1 MRESGVRILPR
12 MKRHLARLTICVL
25 AAAGLYVASGLSRT
39 VSADQQCVDHSKDPA
54 GCQPSTFDTPMAQMP
69 SVRVNRQGQIDP
81 HSSEADAKAGAF
93 ELEKRLHPVS
103 QLRAPALGAHGAV
116 GAGSSD
122 RRVAGGDLDGA
133 GDGRGL
139 GIAGNCIFV
148 GHANGAGVRHAI
160 NIFKIQPNPA
170 KQPPVQVGEIP
181 AMVEGNEGFDDRE
194 LRSLVYKTSRG
205 EDRYILVRNAG
216 TNTIGRMET
225 YRIDMN
231 TCLPIA
237 KSEVVRL
244 PFAVARVLPLARPGE
259 CQSRPRLHD
268 ELDRRRAGSPSIL
281 A

>member
-1 MRESGVRILPR
+1 
-12 MKRHLARLTICVL
+12 
-25 AAAGLYVASGLSRT
+25 
-39 VSADQQCVDHSKDPA
+39 
-54 GCQPSTFDTPMAQMP
+54 MAQMP

-93 ELEKRLHPVS
+93 ELEKRLFLFRNLEHIHWVPLIPS
-103 QLRAPALGAHGAV
+103 ERDPATGAW
-116 GAGSSD
+116 
-122 RRVAGGDLDGA
+122 RGGDLDGS

-160 NIFKIQPNPA
+160 NILKIQSDPA
-170 KQPPVQVGEIP
+170 KQPPVVVGEIP

-216 TNTIGRMET
+216 TNTLGRMET

-231 TCLPIA
+231 TCLPTA

-244 PFAVARVLPLARPGE
+244 LFAVARVLPLARSGKCE
-259 CQSRPRLHD
+259 SRPRLHD
-268 ELDRRRAGSPSIL
+268 ELDRRRARPDEPWPQGARPPRHGRDR
-281 A
+281 